1 MRCMPRGRLTKLTP
15 EVQKK
20 IVEAIQLGNYTDV
33 AAQYAGIDRATFYR
47 WMEKGKQDDAD
58 PAHKAFVEAVEN
70 AQATAEV
77 RAVVLINRAAN
88 EGVWQA
94 AAWFLERTRPKRYGR
109 FDRNELSGPDGG
121 PMRIDVSTEDLERK
135 VSAILTKRGED

>member
-1 MRCMPRGRLTKLTP
+1 MPRGPKTKLTP

-20 IVEAIQLGNYTDV
+20 IVEAITLGNYTEV
-33 AAQYAGIDRATFYR
+33 AAQYAGIDPTTFYR
-47 WMEKGKQDDAD
+47 WLEKGKQDDAD
-58 PAHKAFVEAVEN
+58 PVYKDFVEAVNN
-70 AQATAEV
+70 AKATAEV

-109 FDRNELSGPDGG
+109 FDRNEVSGPDGG

-135 VSAILTKRGED
+135 VTAILTKRGEE